1 MPTTN
6 ALLTTVIASMML
18 TVMPHAAVAQAHVES
33 EASSKPHAWRGV
45 EVKVSGS
52 AYVDIAANFDAVPA
66 FINQSGE
73 SHLVF
78 TTYTFTSLA
87 DARRDMMG
95 RNTTV
100 QYGDTASLDTVR
112 GIENF
117 VAQIYG
123 ENVLLVSA
131 IHNTFVLAKAGDV
144 QSQQQDLASFGHPL
158 GMSTIRR
165 YRYIQDQFN
174 DPFAELNNRERRGGT
189 VFETVVIR
197 PPLVSASG
205 RETP

>member
-1 MPTTN
+1 MPITN

-18 TVMPHAAVAQAHVES
+18 TVMPHAAFAQAHVES
-33 EASSKPHAWRGV
+33 DPSSKPHSWRSV

-73 SHLVF
+73 SYLVF
-78 TTYTFTSLA
+78 THYRFTSLA
-87 DARRDMMG
+87 DARRDMTG
-95 RNTTV
+95 RNTTG
-100 QYGDTASLDTVR
+100 QFGDTVSLDTVR

-123 ENVLLVSA
+123 EDVLLVSA
-131 IHNTFVLAKAGDV
+131 IRNSLVLAKAGDV
-144 QSQQQDLASFGHPL
+144 ISQQQDLASFGHPL

-174 DPFAELNNRERRGGT
+174 DLLGEMNNRERRGGII
-189 VFETVVIR
+189 FETVRIK
-197 PPLVSASG
+197 PPVVCASD